1 MHNFISKPGR
11 FGAVAIALGLFS
23 LPSNAEVYNI
33 GGYEVNVDTTVSV
46 GISALTDNRRSD
58 YLPESNGG
66 RRDLNTY
73 VNIANPAGDCSTAVY
88 GGFCQVTGNIFNHD
102 GSINSD
108 DGRLNFDK
116 GDVNSAPVKATLDF
130 ETRSGNIAAF
140 LRTSMYYDLALMG
153 DRTFERGDLTDKGE
167 TNAGRAFDVLDAFVT
182 VDGDVA
188 NMPFMVRVGSQVINW
203 GENTFVPG
211 GNSVFNPIDVAALRR
226 PGAEIKDALL
236 PVEAIYGSL
245 AITNDLTLEAYYGGW
260 DEFKLDAGGTL
271 FGPSDTFVMGTNNG
285 NGGQYFIGGG
295 YGSGPAFVCDSDA
308 SSAAITAGTGA
319 AQGGANKVII
329 DAVVAA
335 GYNPCTASP
344 NVDITKKWT
353 TGQAE
358 QERIAAG
365 DQGIRAGADD
375 DGDESYG
382 FALRYYSEFLNS
394 TEFALYY
401 QKADSRLP
409 YISYRTTTPNVIGTS
424 TSHNASTVGRG
435 AWAVGMAGLAGGNLA
450 AGAMA
455 AYNPLYATIGVNDPN
470 GLLEDPT
477 LVATA
482 QSGIRALLGSA
493 GADLGS
499 AGAFDTYT
507 ISAASNTLARLQEIS
522 FGLSATQ
529 VDPTKKSGNAV
540 GAGGLGLTGASAAYD
555 TVGQLPGGATTL
567 AIGSGTG
574 ALSLFAEHPEIEVW
588 GLSFNTNIL
597 GQTVQGDFSYRPDM
611 PIQIDTDVL
620 TIAAL
625 FNNCAFAAGGI
636 VEGAYQSQS
645 TLSDERGQYNTGVN
659 GFATATDPGSPTA
672 VASGGADTIGCREN
686 SYLQGYFDDHDV
698 ITWNIGTTSLLA
710 QSNPFV
716 QAVGA
721 DVAVLVT
728 DFQGVYVDDMME
740 KRGQLSTTS
749 GYAPS
754 TNHCVGGSDL
764 PLNGVLSIDDVFKGE
779 TFAEKGNIGAC
790 RSTDSSWGVTLLG
803 RLTYNNIFGSPINLS
818 PQMVYQMGVEG
829 RSPSPAGF
837 WREDQGSVALSVTAD
852 YLGKWQAVLSYRDY
866 LGDMHRNY
874 NLDRNTLSASVSYA
888 F

>member
-1 MHNFISKPGR
+1 MHNFILKPGR
-11 FGAVAIALGLFS
+11 FGAVAVALSLFS
-23 LPSNAEVYNI
+23 LPSHAEVYNI
-33 GGYEVNVDTTVSV
+33 GGYEVNVDTTISV
-46 GISALTDNRRSD
+46 GFSALTDNRRTD

-66 RRDLNTY
+66 RLDLNTY
-73 VNIANPAGDCSTAVY
+73 VNPANPLADPCTTAAY
-88 GGFCQVTGNIFNHD
+88 GSFCQVTGKEFNHD

-116 GDVNSAPVKATLDF
+116 GDINSAPVKATLDF

-153 DRTFERGDLTDKGE
+153 DRRFERGDLTDKGE

-188 NMPFMVRVGSQVINW
+188 SMPYMVRVGRQVINW

-245 AITNDLTLEAYYGGW
+245 AITDDLTFEAYYGGW

-308 SSAAITAGTGA
+308 AAAAITAGTGA
-319 AQGGANKVII
+319 AQGGATKTIV
-329 DAVVAA
+329 DAIVAA
-335 GYNPCTASP
+335 GYNPCAASP

-353 TGQAE
+353 TGSAE
-358 QERIAAG
+358 QERLAAG
-365 DQGIRAGADD
+365 DRGIRAGADD

-382 FALRYYSEFLNS
+382 FALRYYSEYLNS

-409 YISYRTTTPNVIGTS
+409 YISYRTSTPVVIGSS
-424 TSHNASTVGRG
+424 TSATASTVGRG
-435 AWAVGMAGLAGGNLA
+435 AWAVGMGGLLQGNVGAGIVK
-450 AGAMA
+450 
-455 AYNPLYATIGVNDPN
+455 AYNPLYEAITVSDPN
-470 GLLEDPT
+470 GLMADAT
-477 LVATA
+477 LIATA
-482 QSGIRALLGSA
+482 EAGLTGALGSA
-493 GADLGS
+493 YSLQAP
-499 AGAFDTYT
+499 A
-507 ISAASNTLARLQEIS
+507 NTLARLQEMS
-522 FGLSATQ
+522 YGLGLTQ
-529 VDPTKKSGNAV
+529 IDTGIAAGNAL
-540 GAGGLGLTGASAAYD
+540 GAGGLGATGSAAAYD
-555 TVGQLPGGATTL
+555 TQGQLPGGATNL
-567 AIGSGTG
+567 VIGSGTG
-574 ALSLFAEHPEIEVW
+574 ALSLYAEHPEIEVW
-588 GLSFNTNIL
+588 GVSFNTNIL

-625 FNNCAFAAGGI
+625 FNNCVFAAGGI
-636 VEGAYQSQS
+636 VEGAYQAQS
-645 TLSDERGQYNTGVN
+645 TLSDERGQYNTGIN
-659 GFATATDPGSPTA
+659 GFATTTEPGTPTA
-672 VASGGADTIGCREN
+672 LASGGADTIGCREN
-686 SYLQGYFDDHDV
+686 STIKGYFDDHDV
-698 ITWNIGTTSLLA
+698 ITWNIGTTSLLP
-710 QSNPFV
+710 QSNPVVRAF
-716 QAVGA
+716 GA

-740 KRGQLSTTS
+740 KRGQLTAAS

-754 TNHCVGGSDL
+754 TNHCIGGSDL
-764 PLNGVLSIDDVFKGE
+764 PLNGVLSIDDA
-779 TFAEKGNIGAC
+779 FAGTLFPEYGNVGAC

-803 RLTYNNIFGSPINLS
+803 RLTYNNVFGSPINLS

-837 WREDQGSVALSVTAD
+837 WREDQGSVALSLTAD

-874 NLDRNTLSASVSYA
+874 NLDRNTVSASVSYA